1 MDFRIELSVFF
12 SWQAGASGKLLHRE
26 PDSGPATSRVRLGSR
41 RRSPSALRHGA
52 VRRPG
57 PQPHQQ
63 RHVTLALV
71 PRHRPASRPRD
82 GRRPLR
88 RQRQGTQPLISA
100 ARLHFTIRCPT
111 FRYTP
116 LHFSP
121 LSIVCFKLTW
131 QYRLHW
137 LTSFEWIQMTS
148 ACHLHFY
155 GTGISAKSIIN
166 TLFLSP

>member
-1 MDFRIELSVFF
+1 MCYCKYISGLKLSVFF

-26 PDSGPATSRVRLGSR
+26 PDGGPATSRVRLGSR
-41 RRSPSALRHGA
+41 WRSPSALRHGA

-88 RQRQGTQPLISA
+88 RQRQGTQPLIST

-116 LHFSP
+116 LH
-121 LSIVCFKLTW
+121 LS
-131 QYRLHW
+131 
-137 LTSFEWIQMTS
+137 
-148 ACHLHFY
+148 
-155 GTGISAKSIIN
+155 
-166 TLFLSP
+166 LSHYSSLYCVFQVNLAVQASLAY